1 MKNLQ
6 NGKYVIGI
14 LDNVKI
20 TKAGKFKNESGETL
34 QYGNSIKLTITYSYT
49 KEIEIGGQMIE
60 QEQKVEE
67 IIKLKIEKEQ
77 DVPLIFKQ
85 ISSLK
90 DKRLMVP
97 FNLNNFNQIVEL
109 KIDQK

>member
-1 MKNLQ
+1 MKNLE
-6 NGKYVIGI
+6 NGKYVVGI

-20 TKAGKFKNESGETL
+20 TKAGQFKNESGETL
-34 QYGNSIKLTITYSYT
+34 QYGNSIKLTIIYTYD
-49 KEIEIGGQMIE
+49 KEIEIGGQIIE

-85 ISSLK
+85 ILSLK
-90 DKRLMVP
+90 NKRLMVP
-97 FNLNNFNQIVEL
+97 FNLINFDQIVEL
-109 KIDQK
+109 KTDQK